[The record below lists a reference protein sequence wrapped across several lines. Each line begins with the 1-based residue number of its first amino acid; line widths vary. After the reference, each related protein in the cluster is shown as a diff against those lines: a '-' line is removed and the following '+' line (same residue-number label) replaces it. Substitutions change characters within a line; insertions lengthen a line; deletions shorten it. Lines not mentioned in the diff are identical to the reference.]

1 MTALDEAQLALSDR
15 GRAAQDKARILQE
28 ALPWI
33 THWAGRTV
41 VVKVGGSVGRGTTAE
56 TMEQGFAA
64 DVALLRSVGLRVVVV
79 HGGGP
84 QISHL
89 ADRLGLSS
97 TFVDGRRGTDADM
110 LDVVRL
116 VLLGQVNPRLVGLVS
131 QAGARAIGVAGTETV
146 RRTQEFGEA
155 DPGTRAHPGRAD
167 RHPQELRRDPAPRH
181 APSARARKHLGQLR
195 RGRQRLQRR
204 SKTDHRQIGGGPRR
218 AGVSSFGAGGSIA
231 RASSRFIGGLPRKP
245 ATKTL
250 APAAARSPA
259 VWDET
264 PPSTSMSMGRRPI
277 ISRIRRTFSTMA
289 GMKAWPPKPGL
300 TDITST

>member
-89 ADRLGLSS
+89 ADRPGLPSPFADRGRA
-97 TFVDGRRGTDADM
+97 TGAGHAGDDG
-110 LDVVRL
+110 DVE
-116 VLLGQVNPRLVGLVS
+116 GH
-131 QAGARAIGVAGTETV
+131 AGAPSSWVA
-146 RRTQEFGEA
+146 R
-155 DPGTRAHPGRAD
+155 
-167 RHPQELRRDPAPRH
+167 
-181 APSARARKHLGQLR
+181 
-195 RGRQRLQRR
+195 
-204 SKTDHRQIGGGPRR
+204 GGPEYPTR
-218 AGVSSFGAGGSIA
+218 
-231 RASSRFIGGLPRKP
+231 SRS
-245 ATKTL
+245 
-250 APAAARSPA
+250 APWSC
-259 VWDET
+259 
-264 PPSTSMSMGRRPI
+264 S
-277 ISRIRRTFSTMA
+277 
-289 GMKAWPPKPGL
+289 
-300 TDITST
+300 